1 MKKFNLIIIG
11 VGLFI
16 FGCTES
22 YIDDII
28 AVDPGPDMEAP
39 VIVLNY
45 PVEGTL
51 IRVTE
56 QVTSITVNAVVTDDI
71 ELESVIFNLNGTD
84 IATFDEFRD
93 FRRAVLEFP
102 VDNITNGEH
111 VLTVTANDLSGKT
124 TTKSVN
130 FEKVAPYEP
139 VYDGEIFYL
148 PFDGDN
154 MELVSIRNATRVG
167 NPGFAGTS
175 VQGSNAFAGAADSY
189 LTFPTEGL
197 LHEEFSAVFW
207 YKINNAPDRAGILT
221 IGPPDPARPNNMNNR
236 TQGFRFFRE
245 GSPTNQTFKLNV
257 GNGSADNW
265 FDGGG
270 AASINPT
277 VNTDWIHLAFTI
289 SGSSVAVYI
298 NGQVVSQG
306 SFPGIGWADCDILS
320 IASGAPRFTEWGHLS
335 DRSFF
340 DELRLFNKA
349 LSQQEIQTIINAE
362 MP

>member
-1 MKKFNLIIIG
+1 MKNLNLIYIA
-11 VGLFI
+11 LLLSI
-16 FGCTES
+16 FSCTDS
-22 YIDDII
+22 YIDEI
-28 AVDPGPDMEAP
+28 VRVEPGPDLEAP
-39 VIVLNY
+39 AIVLNY

-56 QVTSITVNAVVTDDI
+56 QVTSITINAEVTDDI
-71 ELESVIFNLNGTD
+71 ELQSVTFSLNGNQ
-84 IATFDEFRD
+84 IAAFNEFRD
-93 FRRAVLEFP
+93 FRRALLEFDY
-102 VDNITNGEH
+102 DNITNGEH

-124 TTKSVN
+124 STKSVN
-130 FEKVAPYEP
+130 FEKIAPYEP

-189 LTFPTEGL
+189 LTFPTVGL
-197 LHEEFSAVFW
+197 LGNEFSAVFW
-207 YKINNAPDRAGILT
+207 YKINNTPDRAGILT

-236 TQGFRFFRE
+236 TQGFRLFRE

-257 GNGSADNW
+257 GNGSGDNW
-265 FDGGG
+265 FDGGA

-277 VNTDWIHLAFTI
+277 VTTDWVHLAFTI

-306 SFPGIGWADCDILS
+306 SFPGVGWANCDLLS

-349 LSQQEIQTIINAE
+349 LSQQEIQTIIDAE
-362 MP
+362 KP